1 MTVVAAIGVRR
12 VGPEPRSPD
21 MIRSPGGPRLHAGA
35 GTDESSAMTYR
46 ISLLLLLAMTLRAG
60 DAQQI
65 TLTPPKTESTVR
77 MVTLDPSGQPTAEGQ
92 QLFVQMATDTW
103 RAVGMSTVSAPGA
116 APVVV
121 AVLFSRSMPAPKPAT
136 PPTPPPTAGQPSLP
150 QSPPPP
156 AGPDNEAAIAQALLA
171 TSKAPALQATASGL
185 RYRAVRPGT
194 GRKPGP
200 TDLVT
205 VRYTGVKLD
214 GTVFDASAR
223 HGGTAQFPLNQ
234 VIKGWTEGLQLMQ
247 EGAVYHFVIPPELAY
262 GKQGPPSIGPDQT
275 LLFEVELI
283 SAQQH

>member
-1 MTVVAAIGVRR
+1 
-12 VGPEPRSPD
+12 
-21 MIRSPGGPRLHAGA
+21 MIH
-35 GTDESSAMTYR
+35 R
-46 ISLLLLLAMTLRAG
+46 ISLLLLLAASVMAG

-65 TLTPPKTESTVR
+65 TLTPPRTESTVR
-77 MVTLDPSGQPTAEGQ
+77 TVTLDPAGQPTAEAQ
-92 QLFVQMATDTW
+92 QLFVQMATDSW

-121 AVLFSRSMPAPKPAT
+121 AVLFSRSVPPPKPPAT
-136 PPTPPPTAGQPSLP
+136 PPAQPTAGQPP
-150 QSPPPP
+150 PATPPP
-156 AGPDNEAAIAQALLA
+156 AAPGADSEATVAQALLA
-171 TSKAPALQATASGL
+171 SSKFPALQATASGL

-194 GRKPGP
+194 GRRPGP

-234 VIKGWTEGLQLMQ
+234 VIRGWTEGLQLMQ
-247 EGAVYHFVIPPELAY
+247 EGAVYHFVIPPDLAY

-283 SAQQH
+283 SAQAR

>member
-1 MTVVAAIGVRR
+1 
-12 VGPEPRSPD
+12 
-21 MIRSPGGPRLHAGA
+21 MIH
-35 GTDESSAMTYR
+35 R
-46 ISLLLLLAMTLRAG
+46 ISLLLLLAVSVMAG

-77 MVTLDPSGQPTAEGQ
+77 TVTLDPSGQPTPEGQ
-92 QLFVQMATDTW
+92 QLFVQMATDGW
-103 RAVGMSTVSAPGA
+103 RSAGMSTVSAPGA
-116 APVVV
+116 APIVV
-121 AVLFSRSMPAPKPAT
+121 AVLFSRSVPPPKPPVPAAGLPPAPAST
-136 PPTPPPTAGQPSLP
+136 TPPPPG
-150 QSPPPP
+150 SPPP
-156 AGPDNEAAIAQALLA
+156 AQGGQNEAATAQALLA
-171 TSKAPALQATASGL
+171 SSKAADLQATATGL
-185 RYRAVRPGT
+185 RYRTVRPGT
-194 GRKPGP
+194 GRRPGA

-247 EGAVYHFVIPPELAY
+247 EGAIYHFVIPPELAY

-283 SAQQH
+283 SAQAR

>member
-1 MTVVAAIGVRR
+1 
-12 VGPEPRSPD
+12 
-21 MIRSPGGPRLHAGA
+21 MIH
-35 GTDESSAMTYR
+35 R
-46 ISLLLLLAMTLRAG
+46 ISLLLLLAASLIAG

-77 MVTLDPSGQPTAEGQ
+77 TVTLDPSGQPTPEGQ
-92 QLFVQMATDTW
+92 QLFVQMATEGW
-103 RAVGMSTVSAPGA
+103 RAAGMSTVSAPGA

-121 AVLFSRSMPAPKPAT
+121 AVLFSRSVPPPKPAA
-136 PPTPPPTAGQPSLP
+136 PPSATPPPPG
-150 QSPPPP
+150 PPPP
-156 AGPDNEAAIAQALLA
+156 AQGGVNEAAVAQALLA
-171 TSKAPALQATASGL
+171 SSKAPELQATASGL
-185 RYRAVRPGT
+185 RYRVV
-194 GRKPGP
+194 KPGSGRRP
-200 TDLVT
+200 AATDLVT
-205 VRYTGVKLD
+205 VRYTGAKLD

-283 SAQQH
+283 SAQGR

>member
-1 MTVVAAIGVRR
+1 
-12 VGPEPRSPD
+12 
-21 MIRSPGGPRLHAGA
+21 MIH
-35 GTDESSAMTYR
+35 R
-46 ISLLLLLAMTLRAG
+46 ISLLLLLAVSVMAG

-65 TLTPPKTESTVR
+65 TLTPPRTESTVR
-77 MVTLDPSGQPTAEGQ
+77 TVTLDPSGQPTAEGQ

-103 RAVGMSTVSAPGA
+103 RAASMSTVSAPGA
-116 APVVV
+116 VPVVV
-121 AVLFSRSMPAPKPAT
+121 AVLFSRSVPPPKPPTPAT
-136 PPTPPPTAGQPSLP
+136 PPAPTAGQQPP
-150 QSPPPP
+150 ASPPPAAP
-156 AGPDNEAAIAQALLA
+156 GADNEAAIAQALLA

-185 RYRAVRPGT
+185 RYRAVRPGA
-194 GRKPGP
+194 GRRPAP

-283 SAQQH
+283 SAQAR